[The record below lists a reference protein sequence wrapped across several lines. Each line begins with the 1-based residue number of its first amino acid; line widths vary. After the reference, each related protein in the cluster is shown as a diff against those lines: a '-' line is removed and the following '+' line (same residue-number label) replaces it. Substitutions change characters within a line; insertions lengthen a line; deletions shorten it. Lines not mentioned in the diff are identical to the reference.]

1 MFAIALRS
9 DGANDKIVVYMSK
22 TSKKPSKLTCDKTFE
37 VSLAFG
43 ITLRIEKAK
52 RFALYEEERSP
63 FFKIDTLH
71 FGVFVQ
77 IKYSFQS
84 NITNSPPNRDKPDKP
99 ANLTAVE
106 SDYKFTPEFE
116 REIGNCT

>member
-1 MFAIALRS
+1 M
-9 DGANDKIVVYMSK
+9 
-22 TSKKPSKLTCDKTFE
+22 
-37 VSLAFG
+37 
-43 ITLRIEKAK
+43 
-52 RFALYEEERSP
+52 YEEERSP

-71 FGVFVQ
+71 FGVFSDKTGLVQ